1 MRAIYQTACNG
12 VSIGRNDIK
21 GTICYE
27 GASQVDPT
35 MEQWSSITNSC
46 GDEPYASLVPY
57 VKKDVGN
64 ADSQKSL
71 NIGWFY
77 ETDLVFHWAINT
89 KALEIDWQRP
99 TDLLI
104 YRNQSVFSS
113 DYNIYG
119 IRADQTVMDILGHSR
134 FGLDLGFVNAYHPF
148 HLHGHDFYILAQGFG
163 AYTPVT
169 KLNRKNPPRR
179 DTATM
184 AGSGYLVI
192 AFENDNPGSWLMHCH
207 IAWHTSQSLALQF
220 VEHQSE
226 IPGLVASV
234 SADFEINLCKVEDL

>member
-1 MRAIYQTACNG
+1 
-12 VSIGRNDIK
+12 
-21 GTICYE
+21 
-27 GASQVDPT
+27 

-89 KALEIDWQRP
+89 KALKIDWQRP

-119 IRADQTVMDILGHSR
+119 IRADQTWTYWVIQ
-134 FGLDLGFVNAYHPF
+134 DLGLIWASSMPT
-148 HLHGHDFYILAQGFG
+148 
-163 AYTPVT
+163 TPSISM
-169 KLNRKNPPRR
+169 
-179 DTATM
+179 DTTFI
-184 AGSGYLVI
+184 S
-192 AFENDNPGSWLMHCH
+192 
-207 IAWHTSQSLALQF
+207 
-220 VEHQSE
+220 
-226 IPGLVASV
+226 
-234 SADFEINLCKVEDL
+234 